1 MQDEGILGTCTQE
14 KKLGSDHVKED
25 LVLNEPDQSID
36 SLKTVPDEQPNMKN
50 YVDKLIQEKNERI
63 ALLERM
69 LEKRNRR
76 NSKLQSVL
84 VTLCEAL

>member
-1 MQDEGILGTCTQE
+1 MRTCTQE
-14 KKLGSDHVKED
+14 KKLGSDPVKED
-25 LVLNEPDQSID
+25 LVYNEPDESND

-69 LEKRNRR
+69 LEKSNWR

-84 VTLCEAL
+84 VALCEAL